1 MAVLLTILTDPRDPT
16 PRRTLALPPN
26 TSILK
31 SAHAASIEITATCGG
46 RGRCTSCR
54 VKFVAGT
61 IPPPTIMDEIQLGN
75 DLVREGYRL
84 SCQCVPSEAV
94 TVQVA
99 PPLEERAFQILG
111 AGPGV
116 VGMGRVTLDSGIRKQ
131 VVKVS
136 LPREEHHQISDLE
149 QLAAA
154 LGVTPTDVG
163 LAVLQGL
170 PAALRDDPAGVTVTT
185 FAPPGGRGSER
196 VVAVERGDTAGMK
209 FGLAV
214 DIGTTSVVST
224 LIELDSGEQLASVSS
239 LNPQAVFGGDLM
251 SRIAFAQFD
260 PGNLRKLHTRIIG
273 LLNRHIEET
282 CRQSGVLAKWIYKV
296 VVVGNTC
303 MHHLLLGID
312 PSFVGLAP
320 YAPVMRHALV
330 LPARE
335 LFLKVAPEARVC
347 LLPLVAGFVGA
358 DAVAVAL
365 ATRIYEGA
373 AIRIAV
379 DIGTNGEVIL
389 GSRDRLWA
397 CSAPAGPALEGAQIR
412 HGMRG
417 ALGAIDRVTV
427 DDDLHVHTIGEAD
440 GLGICGSGLIDLV
453 AGLLDAGVIDWTG
466 LIQVES
472 RAPHRADP
480 APSGGADPL
489 RRQRGGARRPALPRL
504 RDRAPARGERGG
516 AHRACLARR
525 PPGLRAD
532 LRRGHELPATRMS
545 RVIAAKLVGL
555 EVGAVSQTIDP
566 RWLMAY
572 AAALGETDPRY
583 YDTSAPSGP
592 LAHPLFAVCYEWAV
606 ALTVRSKT
614 IKPELMPLGVHT
626 THHLV
631 IHRRPQAGDRLLT
644 RGQLLTVRPSRS
656 GTLVV
661 IRYSTVDRNGRPVTT
676 TDYGSVFRGVT
687 TDGKAS
693 VAVQPLERLEPPAGD
708 EIRWSAAV
716 PVATQAAHVYS
727 ECARIWNPIHTDIAA
742 ARAAGL
748 PGLIL
753 HGTATLALAVS
764 QLVRHDLAGDA
775 TRVTALAARLTGMV
789 PMPSTFTVRGRG
801 RAGDLIAFDAV
812 TERGEP
818 VLSDGVLRV
827 L

>member
-136 LPREEHHQISDLE
+136 LPREEHHQTSDLE

-154 LGVTPTDVG
+154 LGVTPADVG

-170 PAALRDDPAGVTVTT
+170 PGALRDDPAGVTVTT
-185 FAPPGGRGSER
+185 FAAAGGER
-196 VVAVERGDTAGMK
+196 VLAVERGDTAGMK

-224 LIELDSGEQLASVSS
+224 LIELESGEQLGSVSS

-251 SRIAFAQFD
+251 SRIAFAQFN
-260 PGNLRKLHTRIIG
+260 PGNLRKLHTRIVG
-273 LLNRHIEET
+273 LLNQHIEEIS
-282 CRQSGVLAKWIYKV
+282 RQSGVLAKWIYKV

-312 PSFVGLAP
+312 PSYVGLAP

-335 LFLKVAPEARVC
+335 LFLKVHPEARVC

-365 ATRIYEGA
+365 ATRIHEGDEL
-373 AIRIAV
+373 RVAV
-379 DIGTNGEVIL
+379 DIGTNGEVLL

-427 DDDLHVHTIGEAD
+427 DDDIRTHTLGEAD
-440 GLGICGSGLIDLV
+440 ALGVCGSGLIDLL

-466 LIQVES
+466 LIQVET
-472 RAPHRADP
+472 RDALPP
-480 APSGGADPL
+480 KL
-489 RRQRGGARRPALPRL
+489 RERVVMRGEERLVIVLRPGEAGARQEIVLTQDDVRQVQLAKGAIASGVAMLQHVAGVPDARVAELMLAGGFGNYVSIASALRIGLIPPL
-504 RDRAPARGERGG
+504 PVERI
-516 AHRACLARR
+516 RY
-525 PPGLRAD
+525 
-532 LRRGHELPATRMS
+532 
-545 RVIAAKLVGL
+545 VGN
-555 EVGAVSQTIDP
+555 
-566 RWLMAY
+566 
-572 AAALGETDPRY
+572 AAALG
-583 YDTSAPSGP
+583 
-592 LAHPLFAVCYEWAV
+592 AHPDFERIFVEAMNF
-606 ALTVRSKT
+606 
-614 IKPELMPLGVHT
+614 PP
-626 THHLV
+626 
-631 IHRRPQAGDRLLT
+631 
-644 RGQLLTVRPSRS
+644 
-656 GTLVV
+656 
-661 IRYSTVDRNGRPVTT
+661 PV
-676 TDYGSVFRGVT
+676 
-687 TDGKAS
+687 
-693 VAVQPLERLEPPAGD
+693 
-708 EIRWSAAV
+708 
-716 PVATQAAHVYS
+716 
-727 ECARIWNPIHTDIAA
+727 
-742 ARAAGL
+742 
-748 PGLIL
+748 
-753 HGTATLALAVS
+753 
-764 QLVRHDLAGDA
+764 
-775 TRVTALAARLTGMV
+775 
-789 PMPSTFTVRGRG
+789 
-801 RAGDLIAFDAV
+801 
-812 TERGEP
+812 
-818 VLSDGVLRV
+818 
-827 L
+827 